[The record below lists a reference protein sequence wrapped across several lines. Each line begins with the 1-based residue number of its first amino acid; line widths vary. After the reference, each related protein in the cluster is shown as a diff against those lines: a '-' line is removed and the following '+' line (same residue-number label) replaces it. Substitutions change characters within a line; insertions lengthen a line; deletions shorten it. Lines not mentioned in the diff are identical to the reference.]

1 MIEVALCPSEI
12 ARFSATDL
20 SGATVVVFDVLRA
33 TSSMI
38 TGLGAG
44 ALEIFPVNSIE
55 EARERKLKEPELLL
69 AGERD
74 GLPPEGFD
82 LGNSPDEFEK
92 TTGRRVVMTTTNGT
106 AAIRSMRQAS
116 EVLIGALINVD
127 ALADYLFR
135 RQPEEL
141 LLVCAGT
148 QEGFSLEDAVAAGAL
163 IVRLAEDD
171 RLSDSA
177 ILVRALYERVGDD
190 LEDWMRQ
197 TKNGRALQKIG
208 KGSDIARCAHIS
220 TTNVIGCLRQEA
232 VVRLGTPEA

>member
-69 AGERD
+69 AGERG
-74 GLPPEGFD
+74 GLPPDGFD
-82 LGNSPDEFEK
+82 LGNSPDEFER
-92 TTGRRVVMTTTNGT
+92 TSGRRVVMTTTNGT
-106 AAIRSMRQAS
+106 AAIQRMLPAA
-116 EVLIGALINVD
+116 ELLIGALLNLDVI
-127 ALADYLFR
+127 ADYLFR
-135 RQPEEL
+135 KQPEQL

-148 QEGFSLEDAVAAGAL
+148 EEDFSLED
-163 IVRLAEDD
+163 
-171 RLSDSA
+171 
-177 ILVRALYERVGDD
+177 
-190 LEDWMRQ
+190 
-197 TKNGRALQKIG
+197 
-208 KGSDIARCAHIS
+208 
-220 TTNVIGCLRQEA
+220 
-232 VVRLGTPEA
+232 

>member
-82 LGNSPDEFEK
+82 RP
-92 TTGRRVVMTTTNGT
+92 
-106 AAIRSMRQAS
+106 
-116 EVLIGALINVD
+116 
-127 ALADYLFR
+127 
-135 RQPEEL
+135 
-141 LLVCAGT
+141 
-148 QEGFSLEDAVAAGAL
+148 
-163 IVRLAEDD
+163 
-171 RLSDSA
+171 
-177 ILVRALYERVGDD
+177 VRANFHHGYY
-190 LEDWMRQ
+190 WMLATR
-197 TKNGRALQKIG
+197 RSCA
-208 KGSDIARCAHIS
+208 AR
-220 TTNVIGCLRQEA
+220 TL
-232 VVRLGTPEA
+232 